1 MPPVRRTT
9 TSQTAS
15 ARWGEP
21 WSCEGAGGTG
31 RGAAQACLLLGR
43 LFEPVEHLL
52 PVLLVGV
59 AIRAILVRRGSLEVG
74 LAQGDAGRP
83 LVFVEGDFHHVV
95 VLRRVR
101 LASRRAEVG

>member
-1 MPPVRRTT
+1 MPPVPWRTT

-31 RGAAQACLLLGR
+31 GEQVKRCLLLGR
-43 LFEPVEHLL
+43 LFESVEHLL
-52 PVLLVGV
+52 PVLLVVV
-59 AIRAILVRRGSLEVG
+59 AIRTILVRRGSLEVG

-83 LVFVEGDFHHVV
+83 LVFVECDWNAP
-95 VLRRVR
+95 VLVDT
-101 LASRRAEVG
+101 